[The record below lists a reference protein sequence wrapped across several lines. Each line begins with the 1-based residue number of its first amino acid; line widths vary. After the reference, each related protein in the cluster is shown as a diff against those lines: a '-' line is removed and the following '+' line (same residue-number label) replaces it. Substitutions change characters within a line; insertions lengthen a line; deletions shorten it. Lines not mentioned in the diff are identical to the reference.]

1 MHCTNSAIFFIL
13 LTMTTFTYTVTSY
26 IKYSKNLQAILAK
39 AKIWK
44 DEKGY
49 TDAQVLGLH
58 LAVDQ
63 FPLVKQVQLVSD
75 FAKKGSANLCGK
87 ENPSFADTE
96 TTIDELIERLQKTIN
111 FLETLKEEDVISN
124 EILEKEMVALP
135 WFPGKGLTKRY
146 HLEEY
151 APQQFYFHYVTAY
164 AILRNFG
171 LSIGKGDFLG
181 SVDLRDL
188 V

>member
-1 MHCTNSAIFFIL
+1 
-13 LTMTTFTYTVTSY
+13 MTTFTFTITSY
-26 IKYSKNLQAILAK
+26 IRHCKNLQVILAK

-44 DEKGY
+44 EEKGY
-49 TDAQVLGLH
+49 TDAQVLALH
-58 LAVDQ
+58 LGVDQ

-96 TTIDELIERLQKTIN
+96 TTIDELIVRLQKTID
-111 FLETLKEEDVISN
+111 FLITLKEEDVVSN
-124 EILEKEMVALP
+124 EVLEQEMVTLP

-146 HLEEY
+146 HIEEY
-151 APQQFYFHYVTAY
+151 ALPQFYFHYITAY